1 MPINEESIREKKEA
15 TVRSIVEATGLLLK
29 EKMVTAPH
37 AREIAKKSGYSL
49 GTIYNYFSSVGA
61 VVSHLV
67 LHRQMHAM
75 RQIEQVM
82 NSHDPDS
89 PIEVFCKNVIDAAF
103 SSWEDLFHNPM
114 AMRFAYRFA
123 RSHGDNPEAHEKV
136 AQVLVKPILAAA
148 ARDRT
153 GTFRK
158 VDEQEAQLYLFG
170 VTYLGRMPLL
180 EENPFFA
187 TQGHR
192 DFILDFLIKSF
203 AKTAVAKTAV

>member
-1 MPINEESIREKKEA
+1 MKRIFLIEGFA
-15 TVRSIVEATGLLLK
+15 LLK
-29 EKMVTAPH
+29 EKMGAAPH
-37 AREIAKKSGYSL
+37 AREIAKKSGFSL
-49 GTIYNYFSSVGA
+49 GTIYNYFSSVGS

-75 RQIEQVM
+75 RQVEQVM
-82 NSHDPDS
+82 NNHNPDS
-89 PIEVFCKNVIDAAF
+89 PVDVFCKNVIDAAF
-103 SSWEDLFHNPM
+103 ASWEDLLHNPI
-114 AMRFAYRFA
+114 AMRFAYKFA

-136 AQVLVKPILAAA
+136 AHVLVKPILAAA

-158 VDEQEAQLYLFG
+158 VDEQEAELYLFG
-170 VTYLGRMPLL
+170 VTYLGRIPLL

-187 TQGHR
+187 TQAHR

-203 AKTAVAKTAV
+203 AKTELAKTEA